1 MEISGK
7 TATDEELEQ
16 MLEVRIV
23 FEISVNPTLEEREE
37 KFDWTL
43 DQFLMVVMID
53 RHRTFVGPIFKSPI
67 LK

>member
-23 FEISVNPTLEEREE
+23 FVISVNATLGEREE
-37 KFDWTL
+37 KFEWTL

-53 RHRTFVGPIFKSPI
+53 RHRICWTNI
-67 LK
+67 